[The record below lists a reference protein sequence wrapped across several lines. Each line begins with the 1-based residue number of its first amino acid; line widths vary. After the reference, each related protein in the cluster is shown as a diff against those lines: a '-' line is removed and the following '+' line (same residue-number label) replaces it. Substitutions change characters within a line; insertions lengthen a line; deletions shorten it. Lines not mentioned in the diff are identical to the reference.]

1 MSFLKKMLAAVL
13 ILAMTLSLVTAAF
26 AAGSTSPVN
35 PDEPKNPGW
44 NDEERLDG
52 NTQDHNN
59 TKVTTKVTNSAATVL
74 EIRRRAKDNI
84 CTLTT
89 ARDRDNNKRDITA
102 IGDGKNGVLDNSA
115 GASIKTLEISSKAKV
130 TVKAKAF
137 KNSRVNK
144 LNVKSKQVQFNSNC
158 FTGTQVKNPTINIT
172 KATKA
177 SDIAVQSNAFH
188 GLNSKATIVVNKNMS
203 KTEFN
208 KLKKKLQAAG
218 FKGTIK
224 QG

>member
-1 MSFLKKMLAAVL
+1 MDREDEDPEQDQPGPRLR
-13 ILAMTLSLVTAAF
+13 
-26 AAGSTSPVN
+26 VN
-35 PDEPKNPGW
+35 DKGK
-44 NDEERLDG
+44 
-52 NTQDHNN
+52 DHSN
-59 TKVTTKVTNSAATVL
+59 TKVTSKVTNTAATVL
-74 EIRRRAKDNI
+74 EIRRRAKDDI
-84 CTLTT
+84 CTVST
-89 ARDRDNNKRDITA
+89 ARDKDNNKRDITT

-115 GASIKTLEISSKAKV
+115 GASIKTLEISSKSKV
-130 TVKAKAF
+130 TVKAKAL
-137 KNSRVNK
+137 KNSRVKK

-158 FTGTQVKNPTINIT
+158 FTGTQVKNPTINIS